1 MSRRESSSETR
12 WDVGCC
18 EATGK
23 SAGQQEG
30 GSGRR
35 CDSGSHRVERPVH
48 QLQQAT
54 GCWLSLSR
62 AGRALR
68 LENEEQDV
76 LWKELR
82 HEARQEVV
90 RASVIKVLDD
100 QR

>member
-62 AGRALR
+62 AGRALTALR
-68 LENEEQDV
+68 LENEELYQPNADWCSHCMRM
-76 LWKELR
+76 LTWK
-82 HEARQEVV
+82 
-90 RASVIKVLDD
+90 
-100 QR
+100 